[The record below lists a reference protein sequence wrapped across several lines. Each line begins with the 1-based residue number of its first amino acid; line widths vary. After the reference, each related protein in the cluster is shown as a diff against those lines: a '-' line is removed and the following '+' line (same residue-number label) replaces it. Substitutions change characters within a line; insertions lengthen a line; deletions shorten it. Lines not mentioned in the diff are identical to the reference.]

1 MCIPIPGIFQRGRLY
16 KAQSCSSIVRDKVQQ
31 PHIQTATT
39 DRHSAVFTDKSRILR
54 NCLGSRL
61 LGSDSDINQNNGP
74 AQSNVLLALNATKK
88 KPTKGCIARASSPLH
103 RHLDSSLC
111 SSQCWYSD
119 QFKGIDGMTS
129 WMWFLFP
136 SKIFFFFYKLFNRMM
151 RLIIIYMNEG
161 KNPFIVQYKNEM
173 SKWFFLNIDN
183 KRVLICYSK
192 RKRAKKKLM

>member
-1 MCIPIPGIFQRGRLY
+1 MLLPIFYWTVLLYPQIFRLCQPKILIIHIFVLQVHKKLCIPIPGIFQRGRLY

-88 KPTKGCIARASSPLH
+88 KPTKGCIARSSSPLH

-111 SSQCWYSD
+111 SSQC
-119 QFKGIDGMTS
+119 
-129 WMWFLFP
+129 
-136 SKIFFFFYKLFNRMM
+136 
-151 RLIIIYMNEG
+151 
-161 KNPFIVQYKNEM
+161 
-173 SKWFFLNIDN
+173 
-183 KRVLICYSK
+183 
-192 RKRAKKKLM
+192 